1 MEGLWFNSWRGY
13 GLTLGRTMVYLLEGL
28 WFNFWRVFGLTGGG
42 AMVYLLEGYGLI
54 LGGTM
59 V

>member
-13 GLTLGRTMVYLLEGL
+13 GLTLGRL
-28 WFNFWRVFGLTGGG
+28 WFNSWR
-42 AMVYLLEGYGLI
+42 GYGLN
-54 LGGTM
+54 LGGDM